1 MKNDK
6 TLWATP
12 FDFLTSR
19 QPDRPVAFFCA
30 SVLHTTAH
38 RFLGGF
44 DGLVSYAVKANA
56 DTAVITNLHAAG
68 INAFD
73 VASPVEIDLVRRLAP
88 MAALHYNNPV
98 RSRSEI
104 AHAVDAGVMSW
115 SVDSLDELSKLAA
128 QLPKD
133 AEISVRL
140 KLPLKGAAYDF
151 GEKFGADTALAI
163 NLLQRVKAAGY
174 TASMTFHPGT
184 QCHDPDIWVRYIHTC
199 ADVAKQAGVTLHRLN
214 VGGGFP
220 ARRSGQSAEMNR
232 IFQAISTATSAAF
245 ARRPQLVC
253 EPGRAM
259 VSDAFSL
266 ASRIKAIHDSGA
278 VYLNDG
284 IYGGLTEFRDLSN
297 NHDVICLSPQGDI
310 RQGTAQAQVV
320 FGPTCDSLDKLP
332 APLPLPC
339 DAQEE
344 DYLLFSGMGAYVMA
358 TCTRF
363 NGYGDIQT
371 ITVGHLG

>member
-30 SVLHTTAH
+30 PVLHDTAR
-38 RFLGGF
+38 RFLRGF

-68 INAFD
+68 ITAFD

-88 MAALHYNNPV
+88 LAALHYNNPV

-115 SVDSLDELSKLAA
+115 SVDSLGELAKLVSLVP
-128 QLPKD
+128 QG

-140 KLPLKGAAYDF
+140 RLPIKGAAYDF
-151 GEKFGADTALAI
+151 GEKFGADATLAAI
-163 NLLQRVKAAGY
+163 LLQKVQAAGY
-174 TASMTFHPGT
+174 IASMTFHPGT
-184 QCHDPDIWVRYIHTC
+184 QCHEPDIWMRYIHTC
-199 ADVAKQAGVTLHRLN
+199 AEVAQTAGVPLHRLN

-220 ARRSGQSAEMNR
+220 ARRSGIAAELDP
-232 IFQAISTATSAAF
+232 IFAAISTATKAAF
-245 ARRPQLVC
+245 ATPPTLVC

-266 ASRIKAIHDSGA
+266 VSRIKAIHDSGA

-284 IYGGLTEFRDLSN
+284 IYGGLTEFRDLNN
-297 NHDVICLSPQGDI
+297 NHAFTCLSPNGDI
-310 RQGTAQAQVV
+310 RHGAAQARVV
-320 FGPTCDSLDKLP
+320 FGPTCDSLDKLQD
-332 APLPLPC
+332 PLPLPC
-339 DAQEE
+339 DLQEE
-344 DYLLFSGMGAYVMA
+344 DYILFAGMGAYVNA

-363 NGYGDIQT
+363 NGYGDIQMV
-371 ITVGHLG
+371 TVNALS

>member
-6 TLWATP
+6 TLWAAP

-30 SVLHTTAH
+30 PVLHNMAQ
-38 RFLGGF
+38 RFLRGF

-68 INAFD
+68 IKAFD
-73 VASPVEIDLVRRLAP
+73 VASPVEIDLVRSLAP
-88 MAALHYNNPV
+88 LAAVHYNNPV

-115 SVDSLDELSKLAA
+115 SVDSLSEFAKLAA
-128 QLPKD
+128 LVPQG

-140 KLPLKGAAYDF
+140 RLPIKGAAYDF
-151 GEKFGADTALAI
+151 GEKFGTDTTLAAE
-163 NLLQRVKAAGY
+163 LLQKVKAAGFIP
-174 TASMTFHPGT
+174 SMTFHPGT
-184 QCHDPDIWVRYIHTC
+184 QCHDPEIWVRYIQTC
-199 ADVAKQAGVTLHRLN
+199 AKVAAQAGVTLHRLN

-220 ARRSGQSAEMNR
+220 ARRSGREADLDP
-232 IFQAISTATSAAF
+232 IFNAISEAATTAF
-245 ARRPQLVC
+245 AKRPQLVC

-266 ASRIKAIHDSGA
+266 ASRVKAIHDNGA

-284 IYGGLTEFRDLSN
+284 IYGGLTEFRDLNN
-297 NHDVICLSPQGDI
+297 NHEFVALSPDGDI
-310 RQGTAQAQVV
+310 RHGKAQARAV

-332 APLPLPC
+332 APLPLPG
-339 DAQEE
+339 DLQEE
-344 DYLLFSGMGAYVMA
+344 DYLLFAGMGAYVNA

-371 ITVGHLG
+371 VMVGSL

>member
-12 FDFLTSR
+12 FDFLTCR
-19 QPDRPVAFFCA
+19 QPDWPVAFFCA
-30 SVLHTTAH
+30 PVLHDTAH
-38 RFLGGF
+38 RFLRGF
-44 DGLVSYAVKANA
+44 DGVVSYAVKANA

-68 INAFD
+68 IKAFD
-73 VASPVEIDLVRRLAP
+73 VASPVEIDLVRALAP
-88 MAALHYNNPV
+88 LAALHYNNPV

-104 AHAVDAGVMSW
+104 AHAVDAGVRSW
-115 SVDSLDELSKLAA
+115 SVDSPGEFAKLAA
-128 QLPKD
+128 LVPKG

-140 KLPLKGAAYDF
+140 RLPIKGAAYDF
-151 GEKFGADTALAI
+151 GEKFGADAVLAAE
-163 NLLQRVKAAGY
+163 LLRRVKAAGFM
-174 TASMTFHPGT
+174 ASMTFHPGT
-184 QCHDPDIWVRYIHTC
+184 QCHDPGIWVRYIQTC
-199 ADVAKQAGVTLHRLN
+199 AKVATQAGVILHRLN

-220 ARRSGQSAEMNR
+220 ARRSGMDADLAP
-232 IFQAISTATSAAF
+232 IFRAISEAANRAF
-245 ARRPQLVC
+245 PERPQLVC

-266 ASRIKAIHDSGA
+266 ASRIKAIHDNGV

-284 IYGGLTEFRDLSN
+284 IYGGLTEFRDLNN
-297 NHDVICLSPQGDI
+297 NHEFAALSPNGDI
-310 RQGTAQAQVV
+310 RHGSTQARVV

-339 DAQEE
+339 DLQEE
-344 DYLLFSGMGAYVMA
+344 DYLLFAGMGAYVNA

-371 ITVGHLG
+371 VMVNRL

>member
-12 FDFLTSR
+12 FDFLTCR

-30 SVLHTTAH
+30 PVLHNMAH
-38 RFLGGF
+38 RFLRGF
-44 DGLVSYAVKANA
+44 GGLVSYAVKANA

-68 INAFD
+68 IKAFD
-73 VASPVEIDLVRRLAP
+73 VASPVEIDLVRALAP
-88 MAALHYNNPV
+88 LAALHYNNPV

-115 SVDSLDELSKLAA
+115 SVDSLSEFAKLAA
-128 QLPKD
+128 LVPQG

-140 KLPLKGAAYDF
+140 RLPIKGAAYDF
-151 GEKFGADTALAI
+151 GEKFGADAELAAE
-163 NLLQRVKAAGY
+163 LLRRVKAADFIP
-174 TASMTFHPGT
+174 SMTFHPGT
-184 QCHDPDIWVRYIHTC
+184 QCHDPDIWVRYIRTC
-199 ADVAKQAGVTLHRLN
+199 ADVAAQASVTLHRLN

-220 ARRSGQSAEMNR
+220 ARRSGQEAALEP
-232 IFQAISTATSAAF
+232 IFTAISEAANTAF
-245 ARRPQLVC
+245 AERPQLVC

-266 ASRIKAIHDSGA
+266 ASRVKAIHDNGA

-284 IYGGLTEFRDLSN
+284 IYGGLTEFRDLNN
-297 NHDVICLSPQGDI
+297 NHEFTALSPSGDI
-310 RQGTAQAQVV
+310 RHQETQARPV

-339 DAQEE
+339 DLQEE
-344 DYLLFSGMGAYVMA
+344 DYLLFAGMGAYVNA

-371 ITVGHLG
+371 VMVGRL